1 MAKAKSKKITLE
13 KALVPLEEQPYEVPE
28 NWCWIKLGVISS
40 IISKGTTPKGGKSAY
55 VDEGIDFLR
64 VENINDDGTICHDDM
79 MHVTEETH
87 TGFLKRSILEEND
100 ILVSIAGTLGK
111 TAIVKNGDLPLNTN
125 QAVAFVRLKDNG
137 EVSRE
142 YIRYALFVSS
152 NQVNGPTGEY
162 AQSRYLS
169 TFGEQSGIIFLIDM
183 TNRELY
189 IYSHNEM
196 FRIITRTNAYTIT
209 DNVYTYA
216 TDGDYYTCAS
226 MVYSQVEVLL
236 KGEEISRPM
245 KHAGN
250 LMLAVIFSILLNY
263 WLLRKTSKVKE
274 LDMENLLRGSKSNF
288 HMEEPKFLFVTQK
301 RVRMSGGGGGGHGGG
316 SSGGGG
322 GGGGHSF

>member
-1 MAKAKSKKITLE
+1 MRKVRRIIT
-13 KALVPLEEQPYEVPE
+13 V
-28 NWCWIKLGVISS
+28 
-40 IISKGTTPKGGKSAY
+40 
-55 VDEGIDFLR
+55 
-64 VENINDDGTICHDDM
+64 
-79 MHVTEETH
+79 
-87 TGFLKRSILEEND
+87 
-100 ILVSIAGTLGK
+100 
-111 TAIVKNGDLPLNTN
+111 
-125 QAVAFVRLKDNG
+125 VAFVLMFLYGNLGGNPLFDIMQNGVTVYAQNAATYSAKVLDEADLLTADQENRLLDEMQAITSYGN
-137 EVSRE
+137 
-142 YIRYALFVSS
+142 ALFVSS
-152 NQVNGPTGEY
+152 DQVNGPTGEY

-183 TNRELY
+183 TNREIY

-196 FRIITRTNAYTIT
+196 FRIITR
-209 DNVYTYA
+209 YTYA

-226 MVYSQVEVLL
+226 MVYSQVETLL

>member
-1 MAKAKSKKITLE
+1 MRKVRRIIT
-13 KALVPLEEQPYEVPE
+13 V
-28 NWCWIKLGVISS
+28 
-40 IISKGTTPKGGKSAY
+40 
-55 VDEGIDFLR
+55 
-64 VENINDDGTICHDDM
+64 
-79 MHVTEETH
+79 
-87 TGFLKRSILEEND
+87 
-100 ILVSIAGTLGK
+100 
-111 TAIVKNGDLPLNTN
+111 
-125 QAVAFVRLKDNG
+125 VAFVLMFLYGSFGGNPLFNIMQNG
-137 EVSRE
+137 ATVYAQNAATYSAKVLDEADLLTADQENLLLDEMQSITP
-142 YIRYALFVSS
+142 YGNALFVSS

-162 AQSRYLS
+162 ARSRYLS

-183 TNRELY
+183 TNREIY

-226 MVYSQVEVLL
+226 MVYSQVEALL

-301 RVRMSGGGGGGHGGG
+301 RVRMSGSGGGGHGGG

>member
-1 MAKAKSKKITLE
+1 MRKVRRIITVVVFVLMFVYGNLGGNPLFNIMQNGAMVYAQNAATYSAKVLDEADLLTADQENLLLDEMQAIT
-13 KALVPLEEQPYEVPE
+13 PYG
-28 NWCWIKLGVISS
+28 N
-40 IISKGTTPKGGKSAY
+40 
-55 VDEGIDFLR
+55 
-64 VENINDDGTICHDDM
+64 
-79 MHVTEETH
+79 
-87 TGFLKRSILEEND
+87 
-100 ILVSIAGTLGK
+100 
-111 TAIVKNGDLPLNTN
+111 
-125 QAVAFVRLKDNG
+125 
-137 EVSRE
+137 
-142 YIRYALFVSS
+142 ALFVSS
-152 NQVNGPTGEY
+152 NQVNGQTGEY
-162 AQSRYLS
+162 ARSRYLS

-183 TNRELY
+183 TNREIY

-226 MVYSQVEVLL
+226 MVYSQVEALL